1 MIGRRRSPGL
11 GAVALIALLA
21 TAAGLALASAVLTSP
36 VAFDQRDAP
45 ILVAVALVQA
55 LAWWWSRRR
64 ERGLGRA
71 ALRLAAQHKSLTL
84 WLAADV
90 AALAVLWSQETA
102 RWSRTAPA
110 WDTVAAYV
118 AVRAALL
125 ALFVLA
131 RTRRSAGREGLPGRT
146 VAARAARWVWIGAA
160 LAAPAWTHLIA
171 AWAVWAAW
179 QCAVVGGLLALLAL
193 AFWASPG
200 AARETWVG
208 LAGLAASP
216 AWALGGCALV
226 LASPVLPLAA
236 PLALSAL
243 LPALG
248 LATLATPAVIEAP
261 LARETPMTREVP
273 EALSASDTLD
283 AP

>member
-36 VAFDQRDAP
+36 VAFDRRDAP

-55 LAWWWSRRR
+55 LAWWWSQRR

-71 ALRLAAQHKSLTL
+71 ALRLAARHKSLAL
-84 WLAADV
+84 WVVADV
-90 AALAVLWSQETA
+90 AALAVLWSQDTA
-102 RWSRTAPA
+102 RWSRTAPV
-110 WDTVAAYV
+110 WDTVAAYA

-131 RTRRSAGREGLPGRT
+131 RTRQGTGREGLPGRP
-146 VAARAARWVWIGAA
+146 VVARAARWVLIGAA
-160 LAAPAWTHLIA
+160 LAAPAWTHLVA
-171 AWAVWAAW
+171 AWAAWAAW
-179 QCAVVGGLLALLAL
+179 QCAVVGGLLAILAL
-193 AFWASPG
+193 AFRACPG

-208 LAGLAASP
+208 LASLAASP
-216 AWALGGCALV
+216 ALALGGCALV
-226 LASPVLPLAA
+226 LASPALPLAA
-236 PLALSAL
+236 PIALSAL

-261 LARETPMTREVP
+261 LAREAPG
-273 EALSASDTLD
+273 ALGASD